1 MALTGMLRYG
11 DELTCDMAQYYHIVD
26 YRGLPVETLAALA
39 CGLPEDSRVIRKL
52 TGAKTTPTLTLLA
65 AIADRLGLL
74 VWLQTKDGQ
83 KGRNRPK
90 SILSELMKET
100 EEKPQSFETPE
111 DFEAERARIL
121 RGG

>member
-11 DELTCDMAQYYHIVD
+11 DELTCDMAQYYHIID
-26 YRGLPVETLAALA
+26 YRGLPVKTLAALA
-39 CGLPEDSRVIRKL
+39 CGLPEDSRVMRKL
-52 TGAKTTPTLTLLA
+52 SGAKTTPLLTLLA

-74 VWLQTKDGQ
+74 VWFQTKDGQ

>member
-1 MALTGMLRYG
+1 MLRYG

-39 CGLPEDSRVIRKL
+39 CGLPEDSRIMRKL
-52 TGAKTTPTLTLLA
+52 SGAKAPPMLTLLA
-65 AIADRLGLL
+65 AIADRLSLL
-74 VWLQTKDGQ
+74 VWFQTKDGQ

-100 EEKPQSFETPE
+100 EEKPLTFASPE
-111 DFEAERARIL
+111 AFEAERARIL